1 MCVCNNN
8 NYKRRDHELERK
20 WEIHWSSCR
29 GNMEEI
35 NGINIVVSYE
45 ILKK

>member
-20 WEIHWSSCR
+20 YTGEVAGEIWR
-29 GNMEEI
+29 EI